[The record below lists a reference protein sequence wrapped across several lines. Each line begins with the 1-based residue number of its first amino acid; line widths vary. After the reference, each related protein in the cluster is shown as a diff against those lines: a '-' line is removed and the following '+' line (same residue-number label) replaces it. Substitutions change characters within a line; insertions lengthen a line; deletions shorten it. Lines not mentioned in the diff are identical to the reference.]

1 MDLFLATCQGIGL
14 ALAAGMFGGASG
26 RRGMVGF
33 LLAGAAAIGGGL
45 MFGASLTTADHPAWP
60 GWPVGAA
67 IAVVTFGIVNGVV
80 AGAQARHE
88 GASSIGIIVA
98 LGAVVLAALSL
109 FVEPVAL
116 VALLAV
122 VWLGSAR
129 RRRAQQKHEG
139 LRVLR

>member
-14 ALAAGMFGGASG
+14 SLAAGTFAGASG

-33 LLAGAAAIGGGL
+33 LLAAAAAIGGGIL
-45 MFGASLTTADHPAWP
+45 FGASLSTADHPAWP
-60 GWPVGAA
+60 GWPVGAV
-67 IAVVTFGIVNGVV
+67 IAVITFGVVNGVV

-98 LGAVVLAALSL
+98 LGALVLAGLSL
-109 FVEPVAL
+109 LWGPVGL
-116 VALLAV
+116 VALLGM

-129 RRRAQQKHEG
+129 RRRAQRKYEG